1 MAGIAE
7 KEQGIEIHGKLI
19 HMQTNTFNCHNNQP
33 HFVTLFVLLSLLTRK
48 IFFSKG
54 IFFFFKLKKV
64 TGF

>member
-1 MAGIAE
+1 MARIAE

-33 HFVTLFVLLSLLTRK
+33 HFVTLCVLLSLLTRK

>member
-33 HFVTLFVLLSLLTRK
+33 HFVTLCVLLSLLTRK
-48 IFFSKG
+48 KKFSKG
-54 IFFFFKLKKV
+54 IFFF
-64 TGF
+64 